1 MKKILISMI
10 TFTIIIG
17 IVALSINTAFGNQT
31 ITFIEKVRYQTG
43 NTHFYYYRFTWW
55 EYITNLSLTT
65 TDTSI
70 LIFDMPTRQWQAIQG
85 NVFEDVWWQYLGNDL
100 AVILNYIIMGI
111 NILLYPL
118 KLGAYLLRNVI
129 ALLGINQNTND
140 QYNGLAWLVIFVRD
154 ILSNIVIPYV

>member
-10 TFTIIIG
+10 TFTIVIG

-31 ITFIEKVRYQTG
+31 ITLIEKIRYQTG

-55 EYITNLSLTT
+55 EYMTNLNLTT

-70 LIFDMPTRQWQAIQG
+70 LRFEMPTREWQEIQG
-85 NVFEDVWWQYLGNDL
+85 NIFQDIWWQYLGNDL
-100 AVILNYIIMGI
+100 AVILNYIILAI

-129 ALLGINQNTND
+129 ALLGINQDTDNPN
-140 QYNGLAWLVIFVRD
+140 NGLSWLVIFVRD